1 MEMRELFYKIA
12 SWHNPVRVF
21 RLKKEL
27 LIGFT
32 GFVGVACC

>member
-1 MEMRELFYKIA
+1 MEMSELLYKIA

-27 LIGFT
+27 QIGFT
-32 GFVGVACC
+32 DSVGVACC